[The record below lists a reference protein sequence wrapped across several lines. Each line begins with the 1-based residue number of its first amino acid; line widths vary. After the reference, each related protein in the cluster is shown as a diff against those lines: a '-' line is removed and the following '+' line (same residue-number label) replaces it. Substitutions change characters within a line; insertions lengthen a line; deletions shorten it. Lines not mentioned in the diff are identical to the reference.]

1 MLSGERVGG
10 VGESSLESCVKVM
23 LGKLNFKYEL
33 SLARSEVVG
42 EKWEVGLMLFSF
54 ESGRASGASGGQR
67 LPFIAWAGGWGR
79 AAVCAPLGR
88 ARLGAIAPIGADAPP
103 ATGANSAR
111 SFAPGL
117 IEADA

>member
-1 MLSGERVGG
+1 MR
-10 VGESSLESCVKVM
+10 
-23 LGKLNFKYEL
+23 
-33 SLARSEVVG
+33 
-42 EKWEVGLMLFSF
+42 LFSF

-88 ARLGAIAPIGADAPP
+88 ARLGAIAPVGADAPP

-111 SFAPGL
+111 SFAPDL

>member
-1 MLSGERVGG
+1 MLSDERVGG
-10 VGESSLESCVKVM
+10 VGESSLESCVEVM

-88 ARLGAIAPIGADAPP
+88 ARLGAIGAIGAGAPP

-117 IEADA
+117 IEAAA